1 MYHHLQALTIAG
13 NWAAYVLCLWVLG
26 SVSPL
31 GCLAFP
37 FIPLLLTS
45 MGDYILGLHH
55 LTAIASDPQRNFDF
69 YAKVLGL
76 RFIKKTINFND
87 PTLTIFTSATS

>member
-1 MYHHLQALTIAG
+1 
-13 NWAAYVLCLWVLG
+13 
-26 SVSPL
+26 
-31 GCLAFP
+31 
-37 FIPLLLTS
+37 

-69 YAKVLGL
+69 YVKVLGR

-87 PTLTIFTSATS
+87 PALTVFTSATK